1 MILITEKLHRD
12 DFMKEINLKEYFT
25 ELAYQKLDAELK
37 EYKEKMF
44 QLSSEEVFA
53 HAYEID
59 SYINIY
65 ESLLEKIEKLDS
77 TRLWALLILPNIL
90 SFFYMRWLDFE
101 DSNAKELDETIG
113 GIIEKEWDIIR
124 ELENQR

>member
-1 MILITEKLHRD
+1 
-12 DFMKEINLKEYFT
+12 MKEINLKEYFT

-44 QLSSEEVFA
+44 QLSQEEVFA

-65 ESLLEKIEKLDS
+65 ENLLDKIEKMEA
-77 TRLWALLILPNIL
+77 TQLWAMLILPHIL
-90 SFFYMRWLDFE
+90 GFFYMHWLDVE
-101 DSNAKELDETIG
+101 DSHAKELDETIC
-113 GIIEKEWDIIR
+113 GIIEKEWNISR
-124 ELENQR
+124 ESEK